1 MIQYLKDSDRV
12 IKLNDET
19 KDLTVCVV
27 KNGQMLIRHDVDNT
41 TLYDSIL
48 AEGPFVT
55 ATEEEYLAKKAEILA
70 AI

>member
-12 IKLNDET
+12 IKLDDEI
-19 KDLTVCVV
+19 KSLTVCVV

-41 TLYDSIL
+41 TLYDTIL

-55 ATEEEYLAKKAEILA
+55 ATEEEYLAKKAEILS

>member
-19 KDLTVCVV
+19 KDLTVCLS
-27 KNGQMLIRHDVDNT
+27 KNGQILVRHESGNT
-41 TLYDSIL
+41 TLYNNIL
-48 AEGPFVT
+48 TQGSFVT
-55 ATEEEYLAKKAEILA
+55 ATEEEYLAKKDEILS

>member
-19 KDLTVCVV
+19 KTVIVCLV
-27 KNGQMLIRHDVDNT
+27 KNGQMLIRHDVSNT

-48 AEGPFVT
+48 TQGPFLT
-55 ATEEEYLAKKAEILA
+55 ATEEEYLTKKAEILA
-70 AI
+70 AL

>member
-19 KDLTVCVV
+19 KDLTVCLS
-27 KNGQMLIRHDVDNT
+27 KNGQMLIRHESGNP
-41 TLYDSIL
+41 TLYDNVL
-48 AEGPFVT
+48 TQGPFLT
-55 ATEEEYLAKKAEILA
+55 ATEEEYLAKKAEILS

>member
-12 IKLNDET
+12 IKLDDET
-19 KDLTVCVV
+19 KSLTVCVV
-27 KNGQMLIRHDVDNT
+27 KNGQMLIRHDASNA
-41 TLYDSIL
+41 TLYDNIL
-48 AEGPFVT
+48 TQGAFVT

>member
-19 KDLTVCVV
+19 KALTVCVV
-27 KNGQMLIRHDVDNT
+27 KDGQMLIRHDVSNT
-41 TLYDSIL
+41 TLYDNIL
-48 AEGPFVT
+48 TQGPFIT